1 MKPLTPSE
9 QKVDVRRLLRIKAS
23 GRRYGLVALTAAAA
37 NYLNL
42 AAIQAAL

>member
-9 QKVDVRRLLRIKAS
+9 QKVDVRRLFRSKAS
-23 GRRYGLVALTAAAA
+23 GRCYALVALTATAV
-37 NYLNL
+37 NYLSL